1 MGYGWEA
8 QAAMPRRARE
18 WGMID
23 EKGALCP
30 GTRKN
35 GGIAR
40 KNKPSCPSEKN
51 RESERRYVC

>member
-8 QAAMPRRARE
+8 QAAMPRRARKR
-18 WGMID
+18 GHD
-23 EKGALCP
+23 RRKGALCP

-40 KNKPSCPSEKN
+40 
-51 RESERRYVC
+51 

>member
-30 GTRKN
+30 GVRKN

-40 KNKPSCPSEKN
+40 KNKPLCPS
-51 RESERRYVC
+51 V